1 MKKIIFLFVILFV
14 GQITFSQDK
23 DLLLQEAR
31 KFALNADY
39 NAAIKSYKSYVK
51 LAKKDDL
58 KEVCFELAN
67 CYFKSN
73 DTKMAVKTL
82 KTSIKKYGLT
92 EEDLIYSQVLDAK
105 LSDITIAE
113 LYNDFTRLRSKYV
126 TYQERH

>member
-1 MKKIIFLFVILFV
+1 MLFV
-14 GQITFSQDK
+14 GQITFAKDK
-23 DLLLQEAR
+23 DLLLKEAR
-31 KFALNADY
+31 QFALDKNY
-39 NAAIKSYKSYVK
+39 NAAIESYKAYVK

-58 KEVCFELAN
+58 KEVYFEFAN

-113 LYNDFTRLRSKYV
+113 LYSDFSRLRNRYV
-126 TYQERH
+126 TYQERN